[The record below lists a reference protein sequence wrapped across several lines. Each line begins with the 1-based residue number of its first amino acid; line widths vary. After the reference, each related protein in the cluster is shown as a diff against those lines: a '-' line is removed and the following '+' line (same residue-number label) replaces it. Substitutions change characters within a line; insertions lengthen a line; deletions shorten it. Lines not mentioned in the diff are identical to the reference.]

1 MIEEQHI
8 FKTEDYFLTK
18 YNSELS
24 GLIVKL
30 TNLLNSI
37 ESESKRTFEPPSENS
52 LINDS
57 NWLKNDFSDDF
68 YQKYL
73 PLIANNQE
81 IKIRQQKIGKIEV
94 LAYEG
99 GGEGEGEYV
108 HRVYHF
114 VNWDLYLS
122 FTGTYYSF
130 GDGTNF
136 HTCREVRPRIIQA
149 YAWDDVNENR
159 QN

>member
-1 MIEEQHI
+1 MKEEQEI
-8 FKTEDYFLTK
+8 YKAEDYFLTK

-24 GLIVKL
+24 RLIVKL

-37 ESESKRTFEPPSENS
+37 DDRDHCFEPPSEQS
-52 LINDS
+52 LINDH
-57 NWLKNDFSDDF
+57 NWLSRDFSASI
-68 YQKYL
+68 YRQYN

-81 IKIRQQKIGKIEV
+81 VKILQQKIGKIEV

-130 GDGTNF
+130 GNGTTFNG
-136 HTCREVRPRIIQA
+136 CREVRPRIIQA
-149 YAWDDVNENR
+149 YAWDDVK
-159 QN
+159 